1 MSLSP
6 THASYLAQLGIAER
20 PLTSSVAPKQR
31 QRPTGRPKTTIP
43 IFCEGDLS
51 RLRGLVFWRFHD
63 DEVRE
68 GLTVLLRR
76 GGRVVGRVDCGTEGL
91 AWDAERFCAGIR
103 FKRGA
108 A

>member
-1 MSLSP
+1 MSVSLE
-6 THASYLAQLGIAER
+6 HRSYLAQLGIAER

-31 QRPTGRPKTTIP
+31 RPTGRPKSTIG
-43 IFCEGDLS
+43 IFSEGDLS

-63 DEVRE
+63 DEERE
-68 GLTVLLRR
+68 GYTVLLKR
-76 GGRVVGRVDCGTEGL
+76 GGRVVGRIDGGTEAL
-91 AWDAERFCAGIR
+91 AWDAERICAGIR

>member
-1 MSLSP
+1 MSVSLE
-6 THASYLAQLGIAER
+6 HRSYLAQLGIAER

-31 QRPTGRPKTTIP
+31 RPTGRPKSTIG
-43 IFCEGDLS
+43 IFSEGDLS

-63 DEVRE
+63 DEERE
-68 GLTVLLRR
+68 GYTVLLKR
-76 GGRVVGRVDCGTEGL
+76 GGRVVGRIDCGTEAL
-91 AWDAERFCAGIR
+91 AWDAERICAGIR